1 MATGRT
7 LNKHSRIYMD
17 GYDMS
22 GYSRNIGELD
32 WSFAELEGTAITDAV
47 VGMLLGHAT
56 INPGTLNGN
65 FDNTATV
72 GLHVIANGAG
82 VKRNLMIPIGIRAAP
97 AAGDPVW
104 CSQNEQNTYKAV
116 IDNAG
121 QVGVTINFSPWSSRG
136 DTLQYDKPWGNLI
149 HANGAE
155 TAVNAGTSDHD
166 YGAQTTKGG
175 YMMYQAFAADGTAT
189 IKVQDASTDSDPSF
203 GDLASSG
210 VIDPSSTPVSAIV
223 PLSLTA
229 TVERYT
235 RWQIVLGTATTV
247 TFALAFVRRI

>member
-7 LNKHSRIYMD
+7 LNKFSRVYID

-22 GYSRNIGELD
+22 GYTRNIGELD
-32 WSFAELEGTAITDAV
+32 WSYAEVEGVAITDPV
-47 VGMLLGHAT
+47 VGMLLGRAT

-82 VKRNLMIPIGIRAAP
+82 VIRDLMIPIGIRAAP

-104 CSQNEQNTYKAV
+104 CSQNEQTTYKAV
-116 IDNAG
+116 INDTE
-121 QVGVTINFSPWSSRG
+121 QVGVTINFSPWSSRSQ
-136 DTLQYDKPWGNLI
+136 TLAYDKPWGKLL

-175 YMMYQAFAADGTAT
+175 YMMYQAFSSNGTVT
-189 IKVQDASTDSDPSF
+189 IKVQDAATDSNPSF
-203 GDLASSG
+203 GDLVSSG
-210 VIDPSSTPVSAIV
+210 VIDPSAAPVSAIV
-223 PLSLTA
+223 PLSVTA

-247 TFALAFVRRI
+247 TFALAFVRR